1 MNLVLSN
8 TMSIEEHVQR
18 INQARDK
25 VQIGIFEMAESI
37 TDAVKQ
43 LEGRQIELAQQL
55 GMSKG
60 TLSKWVSIGSNRII
74 MNMRQEA
81 PSSFNSLYQLS
92 SLDNQYVKYYGE
104 KEGEKKF
111 VELFENKKITAL
123 SDRNDVAKIIKN
135 HKETVKQDVDL
146 EIELSRQNKLDRTKA
161 IIKSEIRL
169 NVLVK
174 SNLIYNTIIVIPT
187 YDQLLKWKHFQ
198 KEEFINTD
206 YPIGSLE
213 NLEKSIFQ
221 QCLIKIKL
229 QDIEL
234 GLRCLRSW
242 GFDYGDILMPNQP
255 KKGLASMPL
264 EYVLLKGQ
272 KGNSQKVDAF
282 VKSDDTFD
290 LINYAEKTGVKP
302 FLLVGEVTASKGW
315 VYCVG

>member
-1 MNLVLSN
+1 MNLVVSN

-81 PSSFNSLYQLS
+81 PSSFNSLYQLT

-135 HKETVKQDVDL
+135 HKNIVKQSIDL
-146 EIELSRQNKLDRTKA
+146 EIEQSRQSNLDRTKA
-161 IIKSEIRL
+161 IIKSEIKL

-213 NLEKSIFQ
+213 NLDKSIFQ

>member
-1 MNLVLSN
+1 MNLVVSN

-37 TDAVKQ
+37 TEAVKQ

-92 SLDNQYVKYYGE
+92 SLDNQYIKYYGE

-123 SDRNDVAKIIKN
+123 SDRIDIAKIIKN
-135 HKETVKQDVDL
+135 HKKIVKQDNDL
-146 EIELSRQNKLDRTKA
+146 EIEQSRQSKLDRTKA
-161 IIKSEIRL
+161 IIKSEIKL

-187 YDQLLKWKHFQ
+187 DDQLLKWKRFQ
-198 KEEFINTD
+198 KKEFINTD

-213 NLEKSIFQ
+213 NLDKSIFQ

-272 KGNSQKVDAF
+272 KGNSHKVDAF

-302 FLLVGEVTASKGW
+302 FLLVGEVTAIKGW

>member
-1 MNLVLSN
+1 
-8 TMSIEEHVQR
+8 MSIEEHVQR

-135 HKETVKQDVDL
+135 HKNIVKQGIDL
-146 EIELSRQNKLDRTKA
+146 EIEQSRQSNLDRTKA
-161 IIKSEIRL
+161 IIKSEIKL

-213 NLEKSIFQ
+213 NLDKSIFQ

-282 VKSDDTFD
+282 VKSDNTFD

-302 FLLVGEVTASKGW
+302 FLLVGEVTATKGW

>member
-1 MNLVLSN
+1 MNLVVSN

-92 SLDNQYVKYYGE
+92 SLDNQYIKYYGE

-123 SDRNDVAKIIKN
+123 SDRIDIAKIIKN
-135 HKETVKQDVDL
+135 HKKIVKQDNDL
-146 EIELSRQNKLDRTKA
+146 EIEQSRQSKLDRTKA
-161 IIKSEIRL
+161 IIKSEIKL

-187 YDQLLKWKHFQ
+187 DDQLLKWKRIEEQ
-198 KEEFINTD
+198 EFINKD

-213 NLEKSIFQ
+213 NLDKSIFQ

-234 GLRCLRSW
+234 GLHCLRSW

-272 KGNSQKVDAF
+272 KGNSHKVDAF

-302 FLLVGEVTASKGW
+302 FLLVGEVTAIKGW

>member
-1 MNLVLSN
+1 MNLVVSN

-92 SLDNQYVKYYGE
+92 SLDNQYGKYYGE

-135 HKETVKQDVDL
+135 HKNIVKQGIDL
-146 EIELSRQNKLDRTKA
+146 EIEQSRQSKLGRTKA
-161 IIKSEIRL
+161 IIKSEIKL

-213 NLEKSIFQ
+213 NLDKSIFQ

>member
-1 MNLVLSN
+1 MNLVVSN

-74 MNMRQEA
+74 MNMRKEA

-92 SLDNQYVKYYGE
+92 SLDNQYVKYFGE

-123 SDRNDVAKIIKN
+123 SDRNDVAKIIKS
-135 HKETVKQDVDL
+135 HKNIVKQGIDL
-146 EIELSRQNKLDRTKA
+146 EIEQSRQSNLDRTKA
-161 IIKSEIRL
+161 IIKSEIKL

-213 NLEKSIFQ
+213 NLDKSIFQ

>member
-1 MNLVLSN
+1 MNLVVSN

-37 TDAVKQ
+37 TEAVKQ

-92 SLDNQYVKYYGE
+92 SLDNQYIKYYGE

-123 SDRNDVAKIIKN
+123 SDRIDIAKIIKN
-135 HKETVKQDVDL
+135 HKKIVKQDNDL
-146 EIELSRQNKLDRTKA
+146 EIEQSRQSKLDRTKA
-161 IIKSEIRL
+161 IIKSEIKL

-187 YDQLLKWKHFQ
+187 DDQLLKWKHFQ

-213 NLEKSIFQ
+213 NLDKSIFQ

-234 GLRCLRSW
+234 GLHCLRSW

-272 KGNSQKVDAF
+272 KGNSHKVDAF

-302 FLLVGEVTASKGW
+302 FLLVGEVTAIKGW

>member
-1 MNLVLSN
+1 MNLVVSN

-92 SLDNQYVKYYGE
+92 SLDNQYGKYYGE

-135 HKETVKQDVDL
+135 HKNIVKQGIDL
-146 EIELSRQNKLDRTKA
+146 EIEQSRQSKLDRTKA
-161 IIKSEIRL
+161 IIKSEIKL

-213 NLEKSIFQ
+213 NLDKSIFQ

>member
-1 MNLVLSN
+1 MNLVVSN

-135 HKETVKQDVDL
+135 HKNIVKQGIDL
-146 EIELSRQNKLDRTKA
+146 EIEQSRQSKLDRTKA
-161 IIKSEIRL
+161 IIKSEIKL

-213 NLEKSIFQ
+213 NLDKSIFQ

-234 GLRCLRSW
+234 GLCCLRSW

>member
-1 MNLVLSN
+1 MNLVVSN

-81 PSSFNSLYQLS
+81 PSSFNSLYQLT

-135 HKETVKQDVDL
+135 HKNIVKQGIDL
-146 EIELSRQNKLDRTKA
+146 EIEQSRQSKLDRTKA
-161 IIKSEIRL
+161 IIKSEIKL

-213 NLEKSIFQ
+213 NLDKSIFQ

-234 GLRCLRSW
+234 GLCCLRSW

>member
-1 MNLVLSN
+1 MNLVVSN

-74 MNMRQEA
+74 MNMRLEA

-92 SLDNQYVKYYGE
+92 SLDNQYGKYYGE

-135 HKETVKQDVDL
+135 HKNIVKQGIDL
-146 EIELSRQNKLDRTKA
+146 EIEQSRQSKLNRTKA
-161 IIKSEIRL
+161 IIKSEIKL

-213 NLEKSIFQ
+213 NLDKSIFQ

>member
-1 MNLVLSN
+1 MNLVVSN

-37 TDAVKQ
+37 TEAVKQ

-60 TLSKWVSIGSNRII
+60 TLSKWVSIGSNRVI
-74 MNMRQEA
+74 MKMKHEA

-92 SLDNQYVKYYGE
+92 SLDNQYIKYYGE
-104 KEGEKKF
+104 KEGKKKF

-123 SDRNDVAKIIKN
+123 SDRIDIAKIIKN
-135 HKETVKQDVDL
+135 HNKIVKQDIDL
-146 EIELSRQNKLDRTKA
+146 EIEQSRQSKLDRTKA
-161 IIKSEIRL
+161 IIKSEIKL

-187 YDQLLKWKHFQ
+187 DDQLLKWKHFQ

-213 NLEKSIFQ
+213 NLDKSIFQ

-234 GLRCLRSW
+234 GLHCLRSW

-272 KGNSQKVDAF
+272 KGNSHKVDAF

-302 FLLVGEVTASKGW
+302 FLLVGEVTAIKGW

>member
-1 MNLVLSN
+1 MNLVVSN

-81 PSSFNSLYQLS
+81 PSSFNSLYQLT

-135 HKETVKQDVDL
+135 HKNIVKQGIDL
-146 EIELSRQNKLDRTKA
+146 EIEQSRQSKLDRTKA
-161 IIKSEIRL
+161 IIKSEIKL

>member
-1 MNLVLSN
+1 MNLVVSN
-8 TMSIEEHVQR
+8 MMSIEEHVQR

-43 LEGRQIELAQQL
+43 LDGRQIELAQQL

-92 SLDNQYVKYYGE
+92 SLDNQYIKYYGE

-123 SDRNDVAKIIKN
+123 SDRIDIAKIIKN
-135 HKETVKQDVDL
+135 HKKIVNQDNDL
-146 EIELSRQNKLDRTKA
+146 EIEQSRQSKLDRTKA
-161 IIKSEIRL
+161 IIKSEIKL

-187 YDQLLKWKHFQ
+187 DDQLLKWKHFK

-213 NLEKSIFQ
+213 NLDKSIFQ

-234 GLRCLRSW
+234 GLHCLRSW

-272 KGNSQKVDAF
+272 KGNSHKVDAF

-302 FLLVGEVTASKGW
+302 FLLVGEVTATKGW

>member
-1 MNLVLSN
+1 MNLVVSN
-8 TMSIEEHVQR
+8 TMSLEEHVER
-18 INQARDK
+18 IKQARDK
-25 VQIGIFEMAESI
+25 VQIGIFDMAQSI

-43 LEGRQIELAQQL
+43 LEGRQIELAQRL

-60 TLSKWVSIGSNRII
+60 TLSKWVSIGSNRVI
-74 MNMRQEA
+74 MNMKQEA

-135 HKETVKQDVDL
+135 HKNIVKQGIDL
-146 EIELSRQNKLDRTKA
+146 EIEQSRQSNLDRTKA
-161 IIKSEIRL
+161 IIKSEIKL

-213 NLEKSIFQ
+213 NLDKSIFQ

>member
-1 MNLVLSN
+1 MNLVVSN

-92 SLDNQYVKYYGE
+92 SLDNQYGKYYGE

-135 HKETVKQDVDL
+135 HKNIVKQGIDL
-146 EIELSRQNKLDRTKA
+146 EIEQSRQSKLDRTKA
-161 IIKSEIRL
+161 IIKSEIKL

-213 NLEKSIFQ
+213 NLDKSIFQ
-221 QCLIKIKL
+221 QCLIKIKV

>member
-1 MNLVLSN
+1 MNLVVSN

-43 LEGRQIELAQQL
+43 LEGRQIELAQRL

-60 TLSKWVSIGSNRII
+60 TLSKWVSIGSNRVI
-74 MNMRQEA
+74 MNMKQEA

-92 SLDNQYVKYYGE
+92 SLDNQYGKYYGE

-111 VELFENKKITAL
+111 VELFKNKQITAL
-123 SDRNDVAKIIKN
+123 SERNDIAKIIKS

-213 NLEKSIFQ
+213 NLDKSIFQ

>member
-1 MNLVLSN
+1 MNLVVSN

-135 HKETVKQDVDL
+135 HKNIVKQGIDL
-146 EIELSRQNKLDRTKA
+146 EIEQSRQSKLDKTKA
-161 IIKSEIRL
+161 IIKSEIKL

-213 NLEKSIFQ
+213 NLDKSIFQ

>member
-1 MNLVLSN
+1 MNLVVSN

-135 HKETVKQDVDL
+135 HKNIVKQGIDL
-146 EIELSRQNKLDRTKA
+146 EIEQSRQSKLDRTKA
-161 IIKSEIRL
+161 IIKSEIKL

-213 NLEKSIFQ
+213 NLDKSIFQ
-221 QCLIKIKL
+221 QCLIKIKV

-272 KGNSQKVDAF
+272 KGNSKKVDAF

>member
-1 MNLVLSN
+1 MNLVVSN

-81 PSSFNSLYQLS
+81 PSSFNSLYQLT

-111 VELFENKKITAL
+111 VELFVNKKITAL

-135 HKETVKQDVDL
+135 HKNIVKQGIDL
-146 EIELSRQNKLDRTKA
+146 EIEQSRQSKLDRTKA
-161 IIKSEIRL
+161 IIKSEIKL

-213 NLEKSIFQ
+213 NLDKSIFQ

-242 GFDYGDILMPNQP
+242 GFNYGDILMPNQP

>member
-1 MNLVLSN
+1 MNLVVSN

-37 TDAVKQ
+37 TEAVKQ

-92 SLDNQYVKYYGE
+92 SLDNQYGKYYGE

-111 VELFENKKITAL
+111 VELFKNKQITAL
-123 SDRNDVAKIIKN
+123 SERNDIAKIIKN
-135 HKETVKQDVDL
+135 HNKIVKQDIDL
-146 EIELSRQNKLDRTKA
+146 EIEQSRQSKLDRTKA
-161 IIKSEIRL
+161 IIKSEIKL

-187 YDQLLKWKHFQ
+187 DDQLLKWKHFQ
-198 KEEFINTD
+198 KKEFINTD

-213 NLEKSIFQ
+213 NLDKSIFQ
-221 QCLIKIKL
+221 QCLIKIKA

-272 KGNSQKVDAF
+272 KGNSHKVDAF

-302 FLLVGEVTASKGW
+302 FLLVGEVTATKGW

>member
-1 MNLVLSN
+1 MNLVVSN
-8 TMSIEEHVQR
+8 TMSIEEHVQK

-81 PSSFNSLYQLS
+81 PSSFNSLYQLT

-135 HKETVKQDVDL
+135 HKNIVKQGIDL
-146 EIELSRQNKLDRTKA
+146 EIEQSRQSKLDRTKA
-161 IIKSEIRL
+161 IIKSEIKL

-213 NLEKSIFQ
+213 NLDKSIFQ
-221 QCLIKIKL
+221 QCLIKIKV

-242 GFDYGDILMPNQP
+242 GFDYGDIFYPYNCFRYALPH
-255 KKGLASMPL
+255 PL
-264 EYVLLKGQ
+264 HLTILL
-272 KGNSQKVDAF
+272 
-282 VKSDDTFD
+282 
-290 LINYAEKTGVKP
+290 I
-302 FLLVGEVTASKGW
+302 LL
-315 VYCVG
+315 Y

>member
-1 MNLVLSN
+1 MNLVVSN
-8 TMSIEEHVQR
+8 TMSIEEHVQK

-135 HKETVKQDVDL
+135 HKNIVKQGIDL
-146 EIELSRQNKLDRTKA
+146 EIEQSRQSKLDRTKA
-161 IIKSEIRL
+161 IIKSEIKL

-198 KEEFINTD
+198 KEEFINID

-213 NLEKSIFQ
+213 NLDKSIFQ

>member
-1 MNLVLSN
+1 MNLVVSN

-92 SLDNQYVKYYGE
+92 SLDNQYGKYYGE

-135 HKETVKQDVDL
+135 HKNIVKQGIDL
-146 EIELSRQNKLDRTKA
+146 EIEQSRQSKLDRTKA
-161 IIKSEIRL
+161 IIKSEIKL

-234 GLRCLRSW
+234 GLCCLRSW

>member
-1 MNLVLSN
+1 MNLVVSN

-37 TDAVKQ
+37 TEAVKQ

-92 SLDNQYVKYYGE
+92 SLDNQYIKYYGE

-123 SDRNDVAKIIKN
+123 SDRIDIAKIIKN
-135 HKETVKQDVDL
+135 HKKIVKQDNDL
-146 EIELSRQNKLDRTKA
+146 EIKQSRQSKLDRTKA
-161 IIKSEIRL
+161 IIKSEIKL

-187 YDQLLKWKHFQ
+187 DDQLLKWKNFQ

-213 NLEKSIFQ
+213 NLDKSIFQ

-272 KGNSQKVDAF
+272 KGNSHKVDAF

-302 FLLVGEVTASKGW
+302 FLLVGEVTAIKGW

>member
-1 MNLVLSN
+1 MNLVVSN

-92 SLDNQYVKYYGE
+92 SLDNQYIKYYGE

-123 SDRNDVAKIIKN
+123 SDRIDIAKIIKN
-135 HKETVKQDVDL
+135 HKKIVKQDNDL
-146 EIELSRQNKLDRTKA
+146 EIEQSRQSKLDRTKA
-161 IIKSEIRL
+161 IIKSEIKL

-187 YDQLLKWKHFQ
+187 DDQLLKWKHFE
-198 KEEFINTD
+198 KEVFINTD

-213 NLEKSIFQ
+213 NLDKSIFQ

-234 GLRCLRSW
+234 GLHCLRSW

-272 KGNSQKVDAF
+272 KGNSHKVDAF

-302 FLLVGEVTASKGW
+302 FLLVGEVTAIKGW

>member
-1 MNLVLSN
+1 MNLVVSN

-123 SDRNDVAKIIKN
+123 SDRNDIAKIIKN
-135 HKETVKQDVDL
+135 HKNIVKQGIDL
-146 EIELSRQNKLDRTKA
+146 EIEQSRQSKLDRTKA
-161 IIKSEIRL
+161 IIKSEIKL

-213 NLEKSIFQ
+213 NLDKSIFQ

>member
-1 MNLVLSN
+1 MNLVVSN

-37 TDAVKQ
+37 TEAVKQ

-92 SLDNQYVKYYGE
+92 SLDNQYIKYYGE

-123 SDRNDVAKIIKN
+123 SDRIDIAKIIKN
-135 HKETVKQDVDL
+135 HKKIVKQDNDL
-146 EIELSRQNKLDRTKA
+146 EIEQSRQSKLDRTKT
-161 IIKSEIRL
+161 IIKSEIKL

-187 YDQLLKWKHFQ
+187 DDQLLKWKHFQ

-213 NLEKSIFQ
+213 NLDKSIFQ

-234 GLRCLRSW
+234 GLHCLRSW

-272 KGNSQKVDAF
+272 KGNSHKVDAF

-302 FLLVGEVTASKGW
+302 FLLVGEVTAIKGW

>member
-1 MNLVLSN
+1 MNLVVSN

-135 HKETVKQDVDL
+135 HKNIVKQGIDL
-146 EIELSRQNKLDRTKA
+146 EIEQSRQSNLDRTKA
-161 IIKSEIRL
+161 IIKSEIKL

-213 NLEKSIFQ
+213 NLDKSIFQ

-290 LINYAEKTGVKP
+290 LINYAEKIGVKP

>member
-1 MNLVLSN
+1 MNLVVSN

-135 HKETVKQDVDL
+135 HKNIVKQGIDL
-146 EIELSRQNKLDRTKA
+146 EIEQSRQSKLDRTKA
-161 IIKSEIRL
+161 IIKSEIKL

-213 NLEKSIFQ
+213 NLDKSIFL
-221 QCLIKIKL
+221 QCLIKIKV

>member
-1 MNLVLSN
+1 MNLVVSN

-37 TDAVKQ
+37 TEAVKQ

-92 SLDNQYVKYYGE
+92 SLDNQYIKYYGE

-123 SDRNDVAKIIKN
+123 SDRIDIAKIIKN
-135 HKETVKQDVDL
+135 HKKIVKQDNDL
-146 EIELSRQNKLDRTKA
+146 EIEQSRQSKLDRTKT
-161 IIKSEIRL
+161 IIKSEIKL

-187 YDQLLKWKHFQ
+187 DDQLLKWKHFQ

-213 NLEKSIFQ
+213 NLDKSIFQ

-234 GLRCLRSW
+234 GLCCLRSW

-272 KGNSQKVDAF
+272 KGNSHKVDAF

-302 FLLVGEVTASKGW
+302 FLLVGEVTAIKGW

>member
-1 MNLVLSN
+1 MNLVVSN

-92 SLDNQYVKYYGE
+92 SLDNQYIKYYGE

-123 SDRNDVAKIIKN
+123 SDRIDIAKIIKN
-135 HKETVKQDVDL
+135 HKKIVKQDNDL
-146 EIELSRQNKLDRTKA
+146 EIEQSRQSKLDRTKA
-161 IIKSEIRL
+161 IIKSEIKL

-187 YDQLLKWKHFQ
+187 DDQLLKWKHFQ

-213 NLEKSIFQ
+213 NLDKSIFQ
-221 QCLIKIKL
+221 QCLIKIKA

-234 GLRCLRSW
+234 GLGCLRSW

-272 KGNSQKVDAF
+272 KGNSHKVDAF

-290 LINYAEKTGVKP
+290 LINYAEKIGAKP
-302 FLLVGEVTASKGW
+302 FLLVGEVTAIKGW

>member
-1 MNLVLSN
+1 MNLVVSN

-135 HKETVKQDVDL
+135 HKNIVKKGIDL
-146 EIELSRQNKLDRTKA
+146 EIEQSRQSKLDRTKA
-161 IIKSEIRL
+161 IIKSEIKL

-174 SNLIYNTIIVIPT
+174 SNLIYNTIIVVPT
-187 YDQLLKWKHFQ
+187 DEQLLKWKGFE

-206 YPIGSLE
+206 YPIASLE
-213 NLEKSIFQ
+213 NLDTSIFQ

-272 KGNSQKVDAF
+272 KGNSKKVDAF

>member
-1 MNLVLSN
+1 MNLVVSN

-135 HKETVKQDVDL
+135 HKNIVKQGIDL
-146 EIELSRQNKLDRTKA
+146 EIEQSRQSNLDRTKA
-161 IIKSEIRL
+161 IIKSEIKL

-213 NLEKSIFQ
+213 NLDKSIFQ

>member
-1 MNLVLSN
+1 MNLVVSN

-135 HKETVKQDVDL
+135 HKNIVKQGIDL
-146 EIELSRQNKLDRTKA
+146 EIEQSRQSKLDRTKA
-161 IIKSEIRL
+161 IIKSEIKL

-213 NLEKSIFQ
+213 NLDKSIFQ